1 MSTFSH
7 NYLMFDKEK
16 KTQVNREHF
25 QQMLLEILDIHM
37 LKKGVRP
44 VSPIH
49 TKTSSTVVKDLK
61 LKPEKPKLLDENT
74 RNTILDI
81 S

>member
-1 MSTFSH
+1 
-7 NYLMFDKEK
+7 
-16 KTQVNREHF
+16 
-25 QQMLLEILDIHM
+25 M

-74 RNTILDI
+74 GNTILDV